1 MTAANRQPRILYR
14 QSQPPSRCHRSMPM
28 PPTHPQY
35 IMISRANE
43 SVRGTSLRVSTSAAR
58 VRPQAKS
65 SFANPSTTYRHRGCA
80 VIYDAASL
88 RFDLVGQSIV
98 VFALAEAPFIFR
110 HARSIVGKMLLVGD
124 RRHLSNYFLDLR
136 MGQGLIAEV
145 ALLLKLILH
154 KVVMMVNLNDFF
166 IHNLIA

>member
-1 MTAANRQPRILYR
+1 M
-14 QSQPPSRCHRSMPM
+14 
-28 PPTHPQY
+28 
-35 IMISRANE
+35 
-43 SVRGTSLRVSTSAAR
+43 
-58 VRPQAKS
+58 
-65 SFANPSTTYRHRGCA
+65 
-80 VIYDAASL
+80 
-88 RFDLVGQSIV
+88 

-110 HARSIVGKMLLVGD
+110 HARSIVGKMLLVGG

>member
-1 MTAANRQPRILYR
+1 
-14 QSQPPSRCHRSMPM
+14 
-28 PPTHPQY
+28 
-35 IMISRANE
+35 
-43 SVRGTSLRVSTSAAR
+43 
-58 VRPQAKS
+58 
-65 SFANPSTTYRHRGCA
+65 
-80 VIYDAASL
+80 
-88 RFDLVGQSIV
+88 
-98 VFALAEAPFIFR
+98 
-110 HARSIVGKMLLVGD
+110 MLLVGD